1 MPDDGTA
8 GFRERNKMKT
18 VCATLFAV
26 AAMATAAVDLPW
38 VYDTSERTFEDV
50 KSVSAAGH
58 DGPFDTM
65 AGNWS
70 YVSTVSHLR
79 SRPWTGLTI
88 VVY

>member
-1 MPDDGTA
+1 MRTA
-8 GFRERNKMKT
+8 CVIIFAA
-18 VCATLFAV
+18 ATAV
-26 AAMATAAVDLPW
+26 AADLPW

-88 VVY
+88 IVY